1 MANVNSWSYSSLSLF
16 KQCPR
21 KYYHLK
27 VVKDIKEPVSQP
39 MLYGNRVHKAAEEY
53 VKNNVEIPE
62 PFKYIKKS
70 VDTILENF
78 KGEVFCEERL
88 GVTKS
93 LEPCSFYAK
102 DVWYRGIV
110 DLLIIQED
118 KAVII
123 DYKTGKHPDR
133 ADTDQLELMSLA
145 VFKHYPF
152 INKIKAGLLFVVKK
166 ALIKAKYS
174 SDEQDDLWVK
184 WRDEVDVLNTCY
196 VNDVWNARENFTCRG
211 WCPVTSCEHN
221 ERI

>member
-1 MANVNSWSYSSLSLF
+1 MANANSWSYSSLSLF

-21 KYYHLK
+21 KYYHLR
-27 VVKDIKEPVSQP
+27 VAKDIKEPRSRA
-39 MLYGNRVHKAAEEY
+39 LIYGNRVHKAAEEY
-53 VKNNVEIPE
+53 VKNNVEIPK
-62 PFKYIKKS
+62 PFEYIKKS
-70 VDTILENF
+70 VDAILESF
-78 KGEVFCEERL
+78 KGEVLCEEKL
-88 GVTKS
+88 GVTKD

-110 DLLIIQED
+110 DLLIIQKD

-152 INKIKAGLLFVVKK
+152 VTEIKAGLLFLVKK

-184 WRDEVDVLNTCY
+184 WRDEIDILNTCY

-211 WCPVTSCEHN
+211 WCPVISCEYN